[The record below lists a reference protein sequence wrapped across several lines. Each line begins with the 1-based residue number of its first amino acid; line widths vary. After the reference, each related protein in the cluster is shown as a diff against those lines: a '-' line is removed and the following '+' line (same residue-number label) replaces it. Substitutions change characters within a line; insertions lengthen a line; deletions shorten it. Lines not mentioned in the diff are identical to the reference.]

1 MKKTCVLLCLQPFVG
16 LLSEQIRELVP
27 ESQAYMDLLAFERK
41 LDQTIMRKRVDI
53 QEALKRPMK
62 VTTKADQVW
71 LTALFLLP
79 FLLLIPVILYALVPA
94 AKAETEALHFQH
106 LQPRQT

>member
-1 MKKTCVLLCLQPFVG
+1 
-16 LLSEQIRELVP
+16 
-27 ESQAYMDLLAFERK
+27 MDLLAFERK

-62 VTTKADQVW
+62 VATKADQVW
-71 LTALFLLP
+71 LTPLFLLP
-79 FLLLIPVILYALVPA
+79 FLLVIPVLLSALVSA
-94 AKAETEALHFQH
+94 AKAETEALYLQH